1 MQTDACQIV
10 TSQITHTRYG
20 PPAHLLH
27 RAGLSI
33 LIDLD
38 RLEAADRLS
47 AFFSVNRFNLF
58 SFYEGDFGINHKSRA
73 DRPPRA
79 MPLASYIRALAVPYL
94 GGREI
99 AAIKLLAFP
108 RILGIAFN
116 PITIYLCYDAKNRPC
131 FYVYEVHN
139 TFGDAHSYISVID
152 ASGQHILQKVDKKLH
167 VSPFFDLQGYY
178 RLSVKQR
185 GNNLIVLVNYAH
197 DKQQLLTARLQ
208 GKIQRLTSLSLLQA
222 LFIKG
227 FWPLR
232 PLFSIHIEAVKLFLK
247 KCRFYKRP
255 SPPSKHAT
263 LASPLKQE
271 KEHA

>member
-1 MQTDACQIV
+1 MQTYACHLV
-10 TSQITHTRYG
+10 ASQITHTRYG
-20 PPAHLLH
+20 PPSHVLH
-27 RAGLSI
+27 RPGLSI

-58 SFYEGDFGINHKSRA
+58 SFYERDFGINHKSHA
-73 DRPPRA
+73 DRPSDA
-79 MPLASYIRALAVPYL
+79 VPLASYIRTLAAPHL

-99 AAIKLLAFP
+99 VTIKLLAFP

-139 TFGDAHSYISVID
+139 TFGDAHSYICVID
-152 ASGQHILQKVDKKLH
+152 ADSRDILQKVDKQLH

-185 GNNLIVLVNYAH
+185 GDDLIVLVNYAR

-208 GKIQRLTSLSLLQA
+208 GKIHSLTSLKLLQA

-227 FWPLR
+227 FWPIR

-255 SPPSKHAT
+255 SPPSRPAT